1 MTNARPIDVRCARDR
16 LIDLLEI
23 GETTP
28 IRDVNVQEAQLTVD
42 VGAPC
47 EIDIDPAQAGVRYE
61 LFDGDAAVA
70 PACSVDGT
78 GETAVLKG
86 PIIDKEDKT
95 FRIHARKLDP
105 LTRATFL
112 LQTAT
117 VKVGLATGL
126 PVSTP
131 EIAQVPRLVD
141 YGSRVVV
148 SISDSQAGATYGL
161 IDGAGSPI
169 PMTPPERVSGNKDGA
184 ITLTASRLT
193 EDTVIR
199 VDVQRTFDASEGRET
214 LNAVLT
220 TELPIAVRADRDL
233 VVSAVGSPVLP
244 QGNATITIAGSQPSV
259 LYSAHVRA
267 LSTVD
272 FVPGAGPTQRAIA
285 VPGTSGVEVYT
296 PRPPALWQA
305 PAGSVQHGDAMP
317 GNGGVLELG
326 VGPLEDDSIVVVQA
340 RKIHAEAGA
349 PLESAVQ
356 IEQAAVVLVRPE
368 SVPALELALSA
379 SADGTR
385 GTLLVSGGQPGVF
398 YHFYPSNEASELGL
412 PAYFHRLDERD
423 SSLNKGI
430 AATEPEGSDQVP
442 RRGLRVEMDLVITRD
457 PAAPAGGD
465 PARVRPLDPLVD
477 IAPLPVGDA
486 VDVMAI
492 KARTGIG
499 WLVKRSVAITSVT
512 DGGSS
517 SELGSAPEP
526 PVTDGGSSSELG
538 SAPEP
543 PATEP

>member
-1 MTNARPIDVRCARDR
+1 MSTARPIDVRCARDR
-16 LIDLLEI
+16 LIDLLGL

-28 IRDVNVQEAQLTVD
+28 IRDVNVQEAQLTVN

-47 EIDIDPAQAGVRYE
+47 EITIDPAQSGVRYE
-61 LFDGDAAVA
+61 LFDGDAAVV
-70 PACSVDGT
+70 PACAVDGA
-78 GETAVLKG
+78 GEKAILEG
-86 PIIDKEDKT
+86 PIIDRVDKT
-95 FRIHARKLDP
+95 FRIRARKLDP
-105 LTRATFL
+105 LTRETFL

-117 VKVGLATGL
+117 VKVGLATDL

-131 EIAQVPRLVD
+131 EIAEVPRLVD
-141 YGSRVVV
+141 HGSRVVV
-148 SISDSQAGATYGL
+148 SISGSQAGATYGL
-161 IDGAGSPI
+161 IDGAGRPI

-199 VDVQRTFDASEGRET
+199 IDVQRTFDESEGRAP
-214 LNAVLT
+214 LHAVLAA
-220 TELPIAVRADRDL
+220 ELPIAVRADRDL

-244 QGNATITIAGSQPSV
+244 QGSATITIAASQPSA

-272 FVPGAGPTQRAIA
+272 FVPDAGSALMAIA
-285 VPGTSGVEVYT
+285 VPGASGVEVYT

-305 PAGSVQHGDAMP
+305 PAGSAQHGDAAP

-326 VGPLEDDSIVVVQA
+326 VGPLLDDSIVVVQA
-340 RKIHAEAGA
+340 RKIHAAAGA

-356 IEQAAVVLVRPE
+356 LEQAAVVLVRPE
-368 SVPALELALSA
+368 PAPPLVLQIAA
-379 SADGTR
+379 NADGAS

-398 YHFYPSNEASELGL
+398 YHFYPSNEAGELGL
-412 PAYFHRLDERD
+412 PAYFHRRDERD
-423 SSLNKGI
+423 PSMNKGI
-430 AATEPEGSDQVP
+430 AATEPEASDKVP

-457 PAAPAGGD
+457 PPAPAALD
-465 PARVRPLDPLVD
+465 PAHARPLDPLVD
-477 IAPLPVGDA
+477 IAPLPLGGA

-499 WLVKRSVAITSVT
+499 WVAKRSVAITPVAEE
-512 DGGSS
+512 SS
-517 SELGSAPEP
+517 PSEPGSAPN
-526 PVTDGGSSSELG
+526 
-538 SAPEP
+538 P

>member
-1 MTNARPIDVRCARDR
+1 MTIARPIDVRCARDR

-61 LFDGDAAVA
+61 LFDGDTAVA

-86 PIIDKEDKT
+86 PVIDKEDKT

-141 YGSRVVV
+141 HGSRVVV

-161 IDGAGSPI
+161 IDGAGRPI

-184 ITLTASRLT
+184 ITLTASRVT

-199 VDVQRTFDASEGRET
+199 VDVQRTFDASEGRT
-214 LNAVLT
+214 PLHAVLA

-244 QGNATITIAGSQPSV
+244 QGSATITIAGSQPSV

-340 RKIHAEAGA
+340 RKTHTAAGA
-349 PLESAVQ
+349 PFESAVQ
-356 IEQAAVVLVRPE
+356 LEQAVVVLVRPE
-368 SVPALELALSA
+368 AVLALKLALSA
-379 SADGTR
+379 SADGNS

-398 YHFYPSNEASELGL
+398 YHFYRSKEASEALGL
-412 PAYFHRLDERD
+412 PAYFHRLDEHD
-423 SSLNKGI
+423 PSLNKGV
-430 AATEPEGSDQVP
+430 AAIEPEGSDHVP

-457 PAAPAGGD
+457 PPPPATLD
-465 PARVRPLDPLVD
+465 PAHKRPLDPLVD
-477 IAPLPVGDA
+477 IAPLPVGGA
-486 VDVMAI
+486 VEVMAI

-499 WLVKRSVAITSVT
+499 WLVKRPVAI
-512 DGGSS
+512 
-517 SELGSAPEP
+517 
-526 PVTDGGSSSELG
+526 
-538 SAPEP
+538 P

>member
-1 MTNARPIDVRCARDR
+1 MSIARPIDVRCARDR

-28 IRDVNVQEAQLTVD
+28 IRDVDVQEGQLTVN

-61 LFDGDAAVA
+61 LFDGEAAVV

-78 GETAVLKG
+78 GEKAVLKG
-86 PIIDKEDKT
+86 PIIDKGDKT

-105 LTRATFL
+105 LTRETFL
-112 LQTAT
+112 FQTAT

-131 EIAQVPRLVD
+131 ELTHVPRCVD
-141 YGSRVVV
+141 YGSRVLV
-148 SISDSQAGATYGL
+148 SITGSQAGATYGL
-161 IDGAGSPI
+161 IDATGSPI
-169 PMTPPERVSGNKDGA
+169 PMTPPERVSGNKDSA

-199 VDVQRTFDASEGRET
+199 VDVQRTFDASEGRDT

-220 TELPIAVRADRDL
+220 TELPIAVRANRDL

-244 QGNATITIAGSQPSV
+244 QGSATVTIAGSQLNV

-272 FVPGAGPTQRAIA
+272 FVPDAGSSLTAIT

-305 PAGSVQHGDAMP
+305 PAGSAQHGDEMP

-326 VGPLEDDSIVVVQA
+326 VGPFQDDSIAVVQA
-340 RKIHAEAGA
+340 RKIHTAIGA
-349 PLESAVQ
+349 TLESAVQ
-356 IEQAAVVLVRPE
+356 LEQAVVVLVRPE
-368 SVPALELALSA
+368 AVPALELALSA
-379 SADGTR
+379 SADGNS

-398 YHFYPSNEASELGL
+398 YHVYRSNEASELGL
-412 PAYFHRLDERD
+412 PAYFHRLDEHD
-423 SSLNKGI
+423 PSMNKGV
-430 AATEPEGSDQVP
+430 AAIEPEGSDHVP

-457 PAAPAGGD
+457 PPAAALD
-465 PARVRPLDPLVD
+465 PGHVRPLDPQVD
-477 IAPLPVGDA
+477 IAPLPTDSA

-499 WLVKRSVAITSVT
+499 WLAKRSVAITPVIT
-512 DGGSS
+512 DGGSPA
-517 SELGSAPEP
+517 EPGVAPESP
-526 PVTDGGSSSELG
+526 TTTP
-538 SAPEP
+538 
-543 PATEP
+543 

>member
-1 MTNARPIDVRCARDR
+1 MSIARPIDVRCARDR
-16 LIDLLEI
+16 VVDLLQL

-28 IRDVNVQEAQLTVD
+28 IRDVNVEEAQLTVN

-78 GETAVLKG
+78 GEKAVLKG
-86 PIIDKEDKT
+86 PIIDKVDKT

-105 LTRATFL
+105 LTRETFL
-112 LQTAT
+112 FQTAT
-117 VKVGLATGL
+117 VKVGLATAL

-131 EIAQVPRLVD
+131 ELTHVPRCVD
-141 YGSRVVV
+141 HGSRVVV
-148 SISDSQAGATYGL
+148 SISGSQAGATYGL
-161 IDGAGSPI
+161 IDAAGNPI
-169 PMTPPERVSGNKDGA
+169 PMTPPERVSGNKDSS

-199 VDVQRTFDASEGRET
+199 VDVQRTFDASEGRAT

-233 VVSAVGSPVLP
+233 AVSAVGSPVLP
-244 QGNATITIAGSQPSV
+244 QGNATITIAGSQSSV
-259 LYSAHVRA
+259 HYSAHVRA

-272 FVPGAGPTQRAIA
+272 FVPDAGSTLTAIT

-305 PAGSVQHGDAMP
+305 PAGSVQHGDATP
-317 GNGGVLELG
+317 GNGGVLELS
-326 VGPLEDDSIVVVQA
+326 VGPFQDDSIVVVQA
-340 RKIHAEAGA
+340 RKSHTAAGA
-349 PLESAVQ
+349 TFESAVQ
-356 IEQAAVVLVRPE
+356 LEQAVVVLVRPE
-368 SVPALELALSA
+368 AVPALGLALSA
-379 SADGTR
+379 SADSTS
-385 GTLLVSGGQPGVF
+385 GTLLVSGGQHGVF
-398 YHFYPSNEASELGL
+398 YHFFRSNEASEVGL

-423 SSLNKGI
+423 ASLNKGV
-430 AATEPEGSDQVP
+430 AATLPEGSDHVP

-457 PAAPAGGD
+457 PPPPATLD
-465 PARVRPLDPLVD
+465 PAHERPLDPLVD
-477 IAPLPVGDA
+477 IAPLPLGDA

-499 WLVKRSVAITSVT
+499 WLAKRSVVITPVIT
-512 DGGSS
+512 DGGSP
-517 SELGSAPEP
+517 GEP
-526 PVTDGGSSSELG
+526 GP
-538 SAPEP
+538 APEP
-543 PATEP
+543 PATAP